1 MSMKVLACCF
11 MTDIAFNP
19 KGQIDEEIPWVM
31 SFLCRYFISDGHEVD
46 INFILQIFIDEH
58 ELVPIAK
65 GIDSEEVQR
74 FNTHVTEANEEDYEM
89 N

>member
-1 MSMKVLACCF
+1 
-11 MTDIAFNP
+11 
-19 KGQIDEEIPWVM
+19 M

-65 GIDSEEVQR
+65 GIDRYDHLVI
-74 FNTHVTEANEEDYEM
+74 NEIPA
-89 N
+89 